1 MGLSYFTL
9 IHVLISLVGVTSGFG
24 MLSGMLAG
32 TLYPRWTM
40 LFLATTTATTVTGFF
55 FPFRGFTP
63 AFGVGIISLLVLL
76 AAIYALYV
84 RRLSGPWRKVYAINA
99 LVALYLNVFVLIVQ
113 LFQKMPVLR
122 ELAPTQAEP
131 AFAITQGALLIAF
144 VALGISA
151 TIRFRLASPARIYEG
166 ETTSAVNLQR
176 D

>member
-9 IHVLISLVGVTSGFG
+9 IHVLISLVGITSGFG

-32 TLYPRWTM
+32 TLYPRWNT

-63 AFGVGIISLLVLL
+63 AFATGIVSMLVLL
-76 AAIYALYV
+76 AAIYALYGKQ
-84 RRLSGPWRKVYAINA
+84 LSGPWRKVYAINA
-99 LVALYLNVFVLIVQ
+99 IVALYLNVFVLIVQ

-122 ELAPTQAEP
+122 ELAPTQSEP

-144 VALGISA
+144 VALGFA
-151 TIRFRLASPARIYEG
+151 TTSRFREVSSVKI
-166 ETTSAVNLQR
+166 
-176 D
+176 